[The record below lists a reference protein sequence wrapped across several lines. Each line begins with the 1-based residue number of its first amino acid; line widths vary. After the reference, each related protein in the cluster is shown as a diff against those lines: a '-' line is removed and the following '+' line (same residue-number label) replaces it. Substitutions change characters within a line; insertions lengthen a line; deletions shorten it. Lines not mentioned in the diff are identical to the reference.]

1 MSGTRDRYPRRPVA
15 AQRGPIDQK
24 TTARIDGFRRI
35 VGNEIYREVLWRA
48 ADADKA
54 EGIPN
59 AQLQQNVI
67 EAMERAARGIRR
79 ANSVAEQIGETPF
92 IAVLDRLQI
101 SSMTDIPRLET
112 LKALVAE
119 LEREVG
125 RPAA

>member
-1 MSGTRDRYPRRPVA
+1 M
-15 AQRGPIDQK
+15 
-24 TTARIDGFRRI
+24 
-35 VGNEIYREVLWRA
+35 
-48 ADADKA
+48 
-54 EGIPN
+54 PN
-59 AQLQQNVI
+59 AQLQQNVM

-79 ANSVAEQIGETPF
+79 PNSVAEQIGETPF